1 MMIAY
6 RDLKIGDIVKIET
19 RETADSLGIVSKPFS
34 ESGPG
39 HVLVMEGGYIQGM
52 PVNIED
58 VIPADSTSKGFAQL
72 AYNLIKLGSLVIE
85 QGLL

>member
-1 MMIAY
+1 MIAY

-19 RETADSLGIVSKPFS
+19 RETVDSLGIVSKPFS
-34 ESGPG
+34 ESGSG
-39 HVLVMEGGYIQGM
+39 HVLVLEGGYIQGV
-52 PVNIED
+52 PVNIDD